1 MQPPAHGSPTPEHF
15 SSSLHFWWLAMLRCS
30 QDYWWICQQG
40 GRCEDARL
48 VRIWEQ
54 FGDIHNAGG
63 VLPWWQ
69 TRGTKLFDS
78 PQVEMEFVTRL
89 IGELVLVTDKDL
101 ARAMPDMLCLAIPK
115 QMSSQDLLLIISHA
129 WNLARVRGEHYNKG
143 APFKLSSVANKSAA
157 LVISAY
163 RLSLLQVAVDHA
175 VPGEEIYRWRSYE
188 MGLNLGISPINKPR
202 ARDSLER
209 ARDKQANIRT
219 MYSQHKKAAQDLIA
233 NVEIGLFPCKKPVPF
248 VRRWTAKQQRD
259 LDHAVQS
266 GAWQNAQWLEREH
279 AFMLPNS
286 QLLLEGLQG
295 LGSRDRT
302 MAVINDFAQLRK
314 PFLEPKRKRKPTV
327 KSRLVR

>member
-115 QMSSQDLLLIISHA
+115 QMSSQDLLLIIAHA

-175 VPGEEIYRWRSYE
+175 VRGEEIYRWRSYE

-202 ARDSLER
+202 ARDSV
-209 ARDKQANIRT
+209 
-219 MYSQHKKAAQDLIA
+219 AA
-233 NVEIGLFPCKKPVPF
+233 
-248 VRRWTAKQQRD
+248 
-259 LDHAVQS
+259 
-266 GAWQNAQWLEREH
+266 
-279 AFMLPNS
+279 
-286 QLLLEGLQG
+286 
-295 LGSRDRT
+295 DRKLT
-302 MAVINDFAQLRK
+302 HLRGMC
-314 PFLEPKRKRKPTV
+314 
-327 KSRLVR
+327 